1 MVMIVAIEALTR
13 NLISQH
19 DWIFPVV
26 NGKRIGHE
34 IDVSAVYISHGIHVL
49 QTHGTEI
56 LEVEIGI
63 NSLESREN
71 LHEKIRMLLEQ
82 PLIDLP
88 LKHIE
93 QDLNN
98 Q

>member
-1 MVMIVAIEALTR
+1 MIVGIEALTR
-13 NLISQH
+13 SLISQY

-34 IDVSAVYISHGIHVL
+34 IDVAAVYLSHGIHVV
-49 QTHGTEI
+49 QVHGTEI

-88 LKHIE
+88 LEHTE
-93 QDLNN
+93 PDLNH
-98 Q
+98 

>member
-1 MVMIVAIEALTR
+1 MIVDIDALTR

-34 IDVSAVYISHGIHVL
+34 IDVSAVYMSHGIHVL
-49 QTHGTEI
+49 QVHGTEI
-56 LEVEIGI
+56 LEVEIGMD
-63 NSLESREN
+63 SLEHREN
-71 LHEKIRMLLEQ
+71 LHEKIRILLEQ
-82 PLIDLP
+82 PLIDVP
-88 LKHIE
+88 LEHVE
-93 QDLNN
+93 LDLDH